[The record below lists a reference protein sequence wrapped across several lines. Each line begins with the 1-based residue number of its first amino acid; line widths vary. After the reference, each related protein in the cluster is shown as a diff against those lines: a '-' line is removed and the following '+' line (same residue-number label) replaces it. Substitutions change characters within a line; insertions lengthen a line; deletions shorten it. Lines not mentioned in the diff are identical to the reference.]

1 MDTSLH
7 ATISRPQG
15 LKEGETRIAGSNP
28 AGERFNQQGDK
39 NMRIYSGSSCFC
51 DTGIPTGEVDMH
63 GNELFSGDI
72 VQLWHGRGCD
82 K

>member
-1 MDTSLH
+1 
-7 ATISRPQG
+7 
-15 LKEGETRIAGSNP
+15 
-28 AGERFNQQGDK
+28 
-39 NMRIYSGSSCFC
+39 MRIYSGSSCFC

-72 VQLWHGRGCD
+72 VQLWHGRWCD